1 VAGPKSPHSSFHL
14 RKLEEYLLE
23 SGQKKQFSRSRQTP
37 MSESTPKANRYRWEA
52 TEIRRAAEI
61 VRDERFREQLLS
73 IADEY
78 DAAATEIEAQLAGER
93 HK

>member
-1 VAGPKSPHSSFHL
+1 
-14 RKLEEYLLE
+14 
-23 SGQKKQFSRSRQTP
+23 
-37 MSESTPKANRYRWEA
+37 MSESTSKANRYRWEA

-61 VRDERFREQLLS
+61 VQDERFREQLLS

-78 DAAATEIEAQLAGER
+78 DAAATEIEAQLAGGS